1 MFSKPIFVVI
11 FVAFFFSASCTLEP
25 NAVSNSNYSYPDMGG
40 GSRSFKVP
48 IPPGY
53 DWEITQSWKEHCA
66 ECNQYYSDWDYCD
79 AEMSHTWNCCKYGW
93 DFNLPG
99 SEDNG
104 KPVLATADGVV
115 VDAGLDYGWGNY
127 IVIDHGNNICSRSAH
142 MLNGSVDHIS
152 EGQQICQGL
161 KIGEIGNTGDSAGY
175 HLHFQFEECDS
186 GEGIPHRFTDGNGVP
201 KCVRGD
207 YRYDSHGNYTALILT
222 NNMVFSCD
230 QSGDTFGGG
239 ELPEGGWFSA
249 ECGALPGCPL
259 IPNCGREWGHQ
270 FTDQSALSSLVAE
283 AGAYLYAECAL
294 DGKADGGLHPDD
306 KLTRAEA
313 LKVPMFLYGLM
324 DGCGASEPFVDVDQ
338 DDWYFGVVACAVR
351 YGIVNSVADYFLP
364 NERVE
369 FAEAAKFVVE
379 AASKTGVISI
389 QNPSHAHFPNIPKT
403 HWAYR
408 YVETINYYGGL
419 DSAALSFSPGMEIG
433 RGDYFIMVASLSP
446 CYCRNV
452 NCESGCQCDQAVFAC
467 VDPDDNSAGTGG
479 SEDEFVL
486 DVSLNCYVDP
496 EDTQCVNPDTVLQIE
511 CDVTNNGDE
520 VVNVIDL
527 RLVMDDPGAAS
538 ICQVTDDDYRDGV
551 GYNTVSPGETE
562 SITGHFDITCLERPS
577 DGGIDV
583 SLDLTHA
590 VTGPDIVF
598 VDVDQITIS
607 VPEAPFADC
616 YCNGRVCGSNPYGGD
631 CGSCA
636 TGQVCD
642 NAIGQ
647 CTCTV
652 DCTGRECGPDYCGGF
667 CGFCATGDICDVP
680 LGQCVSSCVPSCT
693 GVVCGF
699 DGCGGVCNSC
709 PSGESCNA
717 SIGQCEGAYQNPW
730 NNCDPNVGYTVYMDS
745 PGGTYEIATSGPT
758 PYLSGSFGTGS
769 MSINFDCVDMPAS
782 ILIHGGSQYVQAYL
796 LDTGLPDFSYWA
808 PFSGSIVIDPPFGAS
823 GSTSI
828 FSSTFPS
835 LSLLVRTPN
844 P

>member
-11 FVAFFFSASCTLEP
+11 FVAFFSSASCTLEP
-25 NAVSNSNYSYPDMGG
+25 NNVSNSNYSYPDIGG

-53 DWEITQSWKEHCA
+53 DWEITQSWKEHCS
-66 ECNQYYSDWDYCD
+66 ECNLYYHDWDYCD
-79 AEMSHTWNCCKYGW
+79 ADEMSHNWNCCEYAW
-93 DFNLPG
+93 DFNLP
-99 SEDNG
+99 SDSDKG

-115 VDAGLDYGWGNY
+115 IDTGLDYGWGNY
-127 IVIDHGNNICSRSAH
+127 VVIDHGDNICSLYAH
-142 MLNGSVDHIS
+142 MLDGSVDHIS

-161 KIGEIGNTGDSAGY
+161 KIGEIGNSGDSHGY
-175 HLHFQFEECDS
+175 HLHFQFEDCDS
-186 GEGIPHRFTDGNGVP
+186 GEGIPQRFTDGNGVP

-249 ECGALPGCPL
+249 DCGALPGCPL

-294 DGKADGGLHPDD
+294 DGKVDGGLHPSD

-379 AASKTGVISI
+379 AASKAGVISI
-389 QNPSHAHFPNIPKT
+389 QNPSHANFPNIPKT

-408 YVETINYYGGL
+408 YVETIYYYGGL
-419 DSAALSFSPGMEIG
+419 DSGALNFSPGMEID

-452 NCESGCQCDQAVFAC
+452 DCENGCQCDQAVFAC
-467 VDPDDNSAGTGG
+467 VDPNDNSSGTGG
-479 SEDEFVL
+479 NEPDGFVL
-486 DVSLNCYVDP
+486 DVSLDCSVDL
-496 EDTQCVNPDTVLQIE
+496 DNTQCVGPDTVLRIK

-520 VVNVIDL
+520 AVNVNDL
-527 RLVMDDPGAAS
+527 RLVMADPGAAS
-538 ICQVTDDDYRDGV
+538 VCHVTDDDYRSGV
-551 GYNTVSPGETE
+551 GHNAVSPGETE

-583 SLDLTHA
+583 SLDLTHV

-598 VDVDQITIS
+598 TDVDQITIP
-607 VPEAPFADC
+607 VPAAPFADC
-616 YCNGRVCGSNPYGGD
+616 YCNDRVCGQNPYGGN

-642 NAIGQ
+642 TATGQ
-647 CTCTV
+647 CTCTA

-667 CGFCATGDICDVP
+667 CGFCD
-680 LGQCVSSCVPSCT
+680 
-693 GVVCGF
+693 
-699 DGCGGVCNSC
+699 
-709 PSGESCNA
+709 SGEICNTA
-717 SIGQCEGAYQNPW
+717 VWQCEGANVNPW
-730 NNCDPNVGYTVYMDS
+730 NNCDPSVGYTVFMDS
-745 PGGTYEIATSGPT
+745 PGGTYEVMTSGPT
-758 PYLSGSFGTGS
+758 PYLSGSFGAGS

-796 LDTGLPDFSYWA
+796 QDASIPFFSYWV
-808 PFSGSIVIDPPFGAS
+808 PYSGQIMIDPPFGAS
-823 GSTSI
+823 GSTYT
-828 FSSTFPS
+828 FTSTSPN
-835 LSLLVRTPN
+835 LPLLVRTPN